1 MAAPKGNRFWE
12 MRSSHGR
19 KPIFHDADELWDAA
33 CEYFTWVE
41 DNPLKEE
48 KLFHFQGAVVR
59 DEISKIR
66 AMTIA
71 GMCLFLDIS
80 DDAWEDYCKREDFI
94 GVTSRIKKV
103 IYDQKFSGA
112 AADLLNANIIARD
125 LGLADKT
132 DHMST
137 DGSHGRAINIG
148 ADTKPE
154 TIEALA
160 IALGLPDDGYIK

>member
-33 CEYFTWVE
+33 CEYFAWVE
-41 DNPLKEE
+41 DNPLEEE

-59 DEISKIR
+59 DKISKIR
-66 AMTIA
+66 AMTVA

-125 LGLADKT
+125 LGLGDKVET
-132 DHMST
+132 SKEKDSELT
-137 DGSHGRAINIG
+137 IVVRRAARN
-148 ADTKPE
+148 AN
-154 TIEALA
+154 
-160 IALGLPDDGYIK
+160 

>member
-33 CEYFTWVE
+33 CEYFAWVE
-41 DNPLKEE
+41 DNPLEEE

-59 DEISKIR
+59 DKISKIR
-66 AMTIA
+66 AMTVA

-80 DDAWEDYCKREDFI
+80 DDAWEDYCKRKDFI
-94 GVTSRIKKV
+94 GVTDQIKKV

-125 LGLADKT
+125 LGLGDKVET
-132 DHMST
+132 SKEKDNELT
-137 DGSHGRAINIG
+137 IVVRRAARN
-148 ADTKPE
+148 AN
-154 TIEALA
+154 
-160 IALGLPDDGYIK
+160 